1 MTTPS
6 PQDAAAAVLL
16 SAGAAETVT
25 GSCHLLRIGDARILV
40 DCGMFQGPP
49 QLERRNREPF
59 PFGPAEVHAVLLTH
73 AHLDHVGRLPKL
85 IADGFEGP
93 VLAAPGTRTIAEI
106 ILRDAAKI
114 AREDRARALRKARR
128 AGREGD
134 VEPLP
139 YEEQDVDRALD
150 AMRTVSFGDTVDVV
164 GLKVRFHPAGHVIG
178 SAWLEIDDGEGTIIA
193 SGDLGNR
200 ESILHPPPDGPKR
213 ARAVL
218 CEATYADR
226 THRSREA
233 TRAELREVLAEA
245 AEAGGRVLIPT
256 FALERT
262 QTVLYEI
269 ARLQRSGEIPE
280 LPVFLDSPMATRMTA
295 VYQEHVGRF
304 RPEVRE
310 LVDAGIDPFAPPRFE
325 TTVSSD
331 ESRALNDLDEPAIVL
346 AGSGMMTGGR
356 IVHHLKHHIWKP
368 ETHLI
373 VVGYQASGTLGRAL
387 VDGAQRVRLVGDEIA
402 VRGRIHTIGGLSA
415 HADRDDLTAWLADSG
430 DASVHLVHGEPDVL
444 ASFRDHLR
452 QRGWSAEVAKD
463 GVASELRIER

>member
-1 MTTPS
+1 MTNDQPG
-6 PQDAAAAVLL
+6 DAPANELL

-25 GSCHLLRIGDARILV
+25 GSCHLLRTPAARVLI

-49 QLERRNREPF
+49 ELERRNREPF
-59 PFGPAEVHAVLLTH
+59 PFDPGDVDAVLITH

-85 IADGFEGP
+85 VADGFEGP
-93 VLAAPGTRTIAEI
+93 VLAAPGTRTIAEV

-114 AREDRARALRKARR
+114 AREDHARALRKARR
-128 AGREGD
+128 AGRENE
-134 VEPLP
+134 VAPLP
-139 YEEQDVDRALD
+139 YEEEDVDRALE
-150 AMRTVSFGDTVDVV
+150 AFRTVPYDEAVEVAGVTA
-164 GLKVRFHPAGHVIG
+164 RFRPAGHVIG
-178 SAWLEIDDGEGTIIA
+178 SAWLEIDDGAGTFVA

-200 ESILHPPPDGPKR
+200 ESILHPSPERPQQ

-218 CEATYADR
+218 CEATYGDR

-295 VYQEHVGRF
+295 AYREHLDRF

-310 LVDAGIDPFAPPRFE
+310 IADAGIDPFAPPRFE

-331 ESRALNDLDEPAIVL
+331 ESRALTTWTSP
-346 AGSGMMTGGR
+346 R
-356 IVHHLKHHIWKP
+356 
-368 ETHLI
+368 
-373 VVGYQASGTLGRAL
+373 
-387 VDGAQRVRLVGDEIA
+387 
-402 VRGRIHTIGGLSA
+402 
-415 HADRDDLTAWLADSG
+415 
-430 DASVHLVHGEPDVL
+430 
-444 ASFRDHLR
+444 
-452 QRGWSAEVAKD
+452 
-463 GVASELRIER
+463 

>member
-1 MTTPS
+1 MTTAS
-6 PQDAAAAVLL
+6 EGDAASAVLT

-25 GSCHLLRIGDARILV
+25 GSCHLLRTRGARILI
-40 DCGMFQGPP
+40 DCGLFQGPP
-49 QLERRNREPF
+49 ELERRNREPF
-59 PFGPAEVHAVLLTH
+59 PFEAAEVDAVLLTH

-85 IADGFEGP
+85 VADGFDGP

-128 AGREGD
+128 AGRED
-134 VEPLP
+134 EVEPLP
-139 YEEQDVDRALD
+139 YEEGDVDRVLEAI
-150 AMRTVSFGDTVDVV
+150 RTVAFGEAASVA
-164 GLKVRFHPAGHVIG
+164 GLGVRFHPAGHVIG
-178 SAWLEIDDGEGTIIA
+178 SAWLEIDDGDGTIVA

-200 ESILHPPPDGPKR
+200 ESILHPPPERPQG
-213 ARAVL
+213 ARFVL

-295 VYQEHVGRF
+295 VYREHRGRF
-304 RPEVRE
+304 RPEVGE
-310 LVDAGIDPFAPPRFE
+310 IADAGIDPFAPPRFE
-325 TTVSSD
+325 ATVSSD

-368 ETHLI
+368 DTHLI

-387 VDGAQRVRLVGDEIA
+387 IEGASRVRLVGDEIA

-415 HADRDDLTAWLADSG
+415 HADRDDLTDWLADSPG
-430 DASVHLVHGEPDVL
+430 AAVRLVHGEPDAL
-444 ASFRDHLR
+444 TSFRDHLR
-452 QRGWSAEVAKD
+452 QHGWSAEVAKD
-463 GVASELRIER
+463 GVAQKLPT

>member
-1 MTTPS
+1 MTNDTPG
-6 PQDAAAAVLL
+6 DAPATELL

-25 GSCHLLRIGDARILV
+25 GSCHLLRTPAARVLI

-49 QLERRNREPF
+49 ELERRNREPF
-59 PFGPAEVHAVLLTH
+59 PFDPGDVDAVLITH

-85 IADGFEGP
+85 VADGFEGP
-93 VLAAPGTRTIAEI
+93 VLAAPGTRTIAEV

-114 AREDRARALRKARR
+114 AREDHARALRKARR
-128 AGREGD
+128 AGRED
-134 VEPLP
+134 EVAPLP
-139 YEEQDVDRALD
+139 YEEEDVDRALE
-150 AMRTVSFGDTVDVV
+150 AFRTVPYDEAVEVAGVTA
-164 GLKVRFHPAGHVIG
+164 RFRPAGHVIG
-178 SAWLEIDDGEGTIIA
+178 SAWLEIDDGAGTFVA

-200 ESILHPPPDGPKR
+200 ESILHPSPERPQK

-218 CEATYADR
+218 CEATYGDR

-295 VYQEHVGRF
+295 VYREHLDRF

-310 LVDAGIDPFAPPRFE
+310 IADAGIDPFAPPRFE

-402 VRGRIHTIGGLSA
+402 VRGKIHTIGGLSA
-415 HADRDDLTAWLADSG
+415 HADRDDLSAWLDDVG
-430 DASVHLVHGEPDVL
+430 DASVHLVHGEPDAL
-444 ASFRDHLR
+444 LSFRDHLR
-452 QRGWSAEVAKD
+452 ERGRTASIVEDGEPVEV
-463 GVASELRIER
+463 

>member
-1 MTTPS
+1 MTTDP
-6 PQDAAAAVLL
+6 PDAASATVLL

-25 GSCHLLRIGDARILV
+25 GSCHLLRTPDTRILI

-49 QLERRNREPF
+49 ELERRNREPF
-59 PFGPAEVHAVLLTH
+59 PFDPAEVQAVLVTH

-85 IADGFEGP
+85 VADGFAGP

-128 AGREGD
+128 AGRED
-134 VEPLP
+134 EVEPLP
-139 YEEQDVDRALD
+139 YEEEDVDRALE
-150 AMRTVSFGDTVDVV
+150 AFRTVSYDETVEVA
-164 GLKVRFHPAGHVIG
+164 GLKVRFRPAGHVIG
-178 SAWLEIDDGEGTIIA
+178 SAWLEIDDGSGIFVA

-200 ESILHPPPDGPKR
+200 ESILHPTPDRPQE

-218 CEATYADR
+218 CEATYGDR

-295 VYQEHVGRF
+295 AYREHLDRF
-304 RPEVRE
+304 RPEVRD
-310 LVDAGIDPFAPPRFE
+310 LADDGIDPFAPPRFE

-402 VRGRIHTIGGLSA
+402 VRGKIHTIGGLSA

-430 DASVHLVHGEPDVL
+430 DAAVHLVHGEPDALV
-444 ASFRDHLR
+444 AFRDHLR
-452 QRGWSAEVAKD
+452 ERGRTAHVVKD
-463 GVASELRIER
+463 GEPLEV

>member
-1 MTTPS
+1 MTNDQPA
-6 PQDAAAAVLL
+6 DAPETVLL

-25 GSCHLLRIGDARILV
+25 GSCHLLRTPAARILI

-49 QLERRNREPF
+49 ELERRNLEPF
-59 PFGPAEVHAVLLTH
+59 PFDPGDVDAVLLTH

-85 IADGFEGP
+85 VADGFDGP
-93 VLAAPGTRTIAEI
+93 VLAAPGTRTIAEV

-114 AREDRARALRKARR
+114 AREDHARALRKARR
-128 AGREGD
+128 AGRED
-134 VEPLP
+134 EVAPLP
-139 YEEQDVDRALD
+139 YEEEDVDRALE
-150 AMRTVSFGDTVDVV
+150 AFRTVPYDEAVEVAGVTA
-164 GLKVRFHPAGHVIG
+164 RFRPAGHVIG
-178 SAWLEIDDGEGTIIA
+178 SAWLEIDDGAGTFVA

-200 ESILHPPPDGPKR
+200 ESILHPSPERPQK

-218 CEATYADR
+218 CEATYGDR

-233 TRAELREVLAEA
+233 TRAELREVLVEA

-295 VYQEHVGRF
+295 AYREHLDRF

-310 LVDAGIDPFAPPRFE
+310 IADAGIDPFAPPRFE

-402 VRGRIHTIGGLSA
+402 VRGKIHTIGGLSA
-415 HADRDDLTAWLADSG
+415 HADRDDLSAWLDDVG
-430 DASVHLVHGEPDVL
+430 DASVHLVHGEPDAL
-444 ASFRDHLR
+444 LSFRDHLR
-452 QRGWSAEVAKD
+452 ERGRTASIVEDGEPVEV
-463 GVASELRIER
+463 

>member
-1 MTTPS
+1 MTTDPVG
-6 PQDAAAAVLL
+6 DASATVLL

-25 GSCHLLRIGDARILV
+25 GSCHLLRTPDARILI

-49 QLERRNREPF
+49 ELERRNREPF
-59 PFGPAEVHAVLLTH
+59 PFDPGEVEAVLVTH

-85 IADGFEGP
+85 VADGFAGP

-114 AREDRARALRKARR
+114 AREDHARALRKARR
-128 AGREGD
+128 AGRED
-134 VEPLP
+134 EVPELP

-150 AMRTVSFGDTVDVV
+150 AFRTVPFDEAV
-164 GLKVRFHPAGHVIG
+164 GVAGLTVRFRPAGHVIG
-178 SAWLEIDDGEGTIIA
+178 SAWLEIDDGGGTIVA

-200 ESILHPPPDGPKR
+200 ESILHPPPERPKG

-218 CEATYADR
+218 CEATYGDR

-280 LPVFLDSPMATRMTA
+280 LPVFLDSPMATRMTS
-295 VYQEHVGRF
+295 VYRDHLDRF

-310 LVDAGIDPFAPPRFE
+310 IVDAGIDPFAPPRFE
-325 TTVSSD
+325 TTVSSQ
-331 ESRALNDLDEPAIVL
+331 ESRALNDLEEPAIVL

-373 VVGYQASGTLGRAL
+373 VVGYQASGTMGRAL
-387 VDGAQRVRLVGDEIA
+387 IEGAQRVRLVGDEIA
-402 VRGRIHTIGGLSA
+402 VRGKIHTIGGLSA
-415 HADRDDLTAWLADSG
+415 HADRDDLSDWLADVG
-430 DASVHLVHGEPDVL
+430 GASVHLVHGEPDAL
-444 ASFRDHLR
+444 SSLREHLR
-452 QRGWSAEVAKD
+452 ERGRTVDGTVNVVED
-463 GVASELRIER
+463 GVPYEL

>member
-1 MTTPS
+1 MTNDHAE
-6 PQDAAAAVLL
+6 DASATVLL

-25 GSCHLLRIGDARILV
+25 GSCHLLRTPDARILI

-49 QLERRNREPF
+49 ELQRRNREPF
-59 PFGPAEVHAVLLTH
+59 PFDPSEVEAVLITH

-85 IADGFEGP
+85 VAEGFEGP

-114 AREDRARALRKARR
+114 AREDHARAMRKARR
-128 AGREGD
+128 AGRED
-134 VEPLP
+134 EVEPLP
-139 YEEQDVDRALD
+139 YEEKDVDRAIE
-150 AMRTVSFGDTVDVV
+150 AFRTVPYDETAEVAGVT
-164 GLKVRFHPAGHVIG
+164 VRFRSAGHVIG
-178 SAWLEIDDGEGTIIA
+178 SAWLEIDDGGGTIIA

-200 ESILHPPPDGPKR
+200 DSILHPSAERPRD

-218 CEATYADR
+218 CEATYGDR

-269 ARLQRSGEIPE
+269 GRLQRSGEIPGM
-280 LPVFLDSPMATRMTA
+280 PVFLDSPMATRMTA
-295 VYQEHVGRF
+295 VYREHLDRF

-310 LVDAGIDPFAPPRFE
+310 LADAGIDPFAPPRFE
-325 TTVSSD
+325 TTVSSG
-331 ESRALNDLDEPAIVL
+331 ESRALNDVDEPAIVL

-387 VDGAQRVRLVGDEIA
+387 IEGANRVRLVGDEIA
-402 VRGRIHTIGGLSA
+402 VRGKIHTIGGLSA
-415 HADRDDLTAWLADSG
+415 HADRDDLTDWLADAG
-430 DASVHLVHGEPDVL
+430 DAAVHLVHGEPEAL
-444 ASFRDHLR
+444 TSFRDHLR
-452 QRGWSAEVAKD
+452 ERGRTADVVKD
-463 GVASELRIER
+463 GVPLEL

>member
-1 MTTPS
+1 MTTDP
-6 PQDAAAAVLL
+6 PDAASATVLL

-25 GSCHLLRIGDARILV
+25 GSCHLLRTPDTRILI

-49 QLERRNREPF
+49 ELERRNRDPF
-59 PFGPAEVHAVLLTH
+59 PFDPAEVQAVLVTH

-85 IADGFEGP
+85 VADGFAGP

-128 AGREGD
+128 AGRED
-134 VEPLP
+134 EVEPLP
-139 YEEQDVDRALD
+139 YEEEDVDRALE
-150 AMRTVSFGDTVDVV
+150 AFRTVSYDETVEVA
-164 GLKVRFHPAGHVIG
+164 GLKVRFRPAGHVIG
-178 SAWLEIDDGEGTIIA
+178 SAWLEIDDGSGTLIA

-200 ESILHPPPDGPKR
+200 ESILHPTPDRPQE

-218 CEATYADR
+218 CEATYGDR

-295 VYQEHVGRF
+295 AYREHLDRF
-304 RPEVRE
+304 RPEVRD
-310 LVDAGIDPFAPPRFE
+310 LADDGIDPFAPPRFE

-402 VRGRIHTIGGLSA
+402 VRGKIHTIGGLSA
-415 HADRDDLTAWLADSG
+415 HADRDDLTAWLADVG
-430 DASVHLVHGEPDVL
+430 DAAVHLVHGEKDALV
-444 ASFRDHLR
+444 AFRDHLR
-452 QRGWSAEVAKD
+452 ERGRTAQVVKD
-463 GVASELRIER
+463 GEPLEV

>member
-1 MTTPS
+1 MTNDQPG
-6 PQDAAAAVLL
+6 DAPATELL

-25 GSCHLLRIGDARILV
+25 GSCHLLRTPAARVLI

-49 QLERRNREPF
+49 ELERRNREPF
-59 PFGPAEVHAVLLTH
+59 PFDPGDVDAVLITH

-85 IADGFEGP
+85 VADGFEGP
-93 VLAAPGTRTIAEI
+93 VLAAPGTRTIAEV

-114 AREDRARALRKARR
+114 AREDHARALRKARR
-128 AGREGD
+128 AGRENE
-134 VEPLP
+134 VAPLP
-139 YEEQDVDRALD
+139 YEEEDVDRALE
-150 AMRTVSFGDTVDVV
+150 AFRTVPYDEAVEVAGVTA
-164 GLKVRFHPAGHVIG
+164 RFRPAGHVIG
-178 SAWLEIDDGEGTIIA
+178 SAWLEIDDGAGTFVA

-200 ESILHPPPDGPKR
+200 ESILHPSPERPQQ

-218 CEATYADR
+218 CEATYGDR

-295 VYQEHVGRF
+295 AYREHLDRF

-310 LVDAGIDPFAPPRFE
+310 IADAGIDPFAPPRFE

-402 VRGRIHTIGGLSA
+402 VRGKIHTIGGLSA
-415 HADRDDLTAWLADSG
+415 HADRDDLTAWLDDVG
-430 DASVHLVHGEPDVL
+430 DASVHLVHGEPDAL
-444 ASFRDHLR
+444 LSFRDHLR
-452 QRGWSAEVAKD
+452 ERGRTASIVEDGEPVEV
-463 GVASELRIER
+463 